1 MQKREGVL
9 DSDEIKLL
17 TEVGFL
23 SASRGDVS
31 RSERI
36 FGALIQVR
44 PQRAFAYI
52 GLAVAYMNARRNDDA
67 VLLLERAR
75 NLVTHVELGELNAIL
90 GLALQLA
97 ARRAESVRALE
108 AAGSTGLARVM
119 LGYTGF

>member
-1 MQKREGVL
+1 M
-9 DSDEIKLL
+9 
-17 TEVGFL
+17 
-23 SASRGDVS
+23 
-31 RSERI
+31 
-36 FGALIQVR
+36 R

-119 LGYTGF
+119 LGYAGF